1 MPVKFFPDNPI
12 DALEKIIT
20 KEDGSPLEG
29 EIDVYRTL
37 FSEFKDSKD
46 LFYIWHDVKFPV
58 HSNSHNPYKKTEA
71 QMDFLLVCKKGICV
85 IEVKGGNLEFH
96 DSEFFFRHQS
106 ELKKIQQNP
115 LKQVN
120 GYKYTLIERI
130 LTNFKNKLIIDLCVF
145 PFTGVDFSIYK
156 TIFGDSIYTR
166 VQKTKGIKLS
176 TFILSRFENTRNKF
190 IEKNNNKFQE
200 ISEREMLD
208 IKKTLS
214 PLLTNQNSFIS
225 NKETYEWLGLK
236 NFEVFDGL
244 SKNQRV
250 LIEGIPGCG
259 KTTFALAYAD
269 QKRHL
274 NGLYLCWNRFLKFK
288 IENTVRQRNISNLE
302 VKTYYLFLK
311 ELLKIDLTF
320 EDNATIFR
328 EKVFNFFPKD
338 NDKQYDYIIIDE
350 GQDII
355 NKGVEVLLEKLTHNG
370 KGLEQGTIL
379 FLCDTEQAYTLTQD
393 NLNEDIDALSMFFT
407 HFQMNHAHRSVN
419 NPHIRDLAA
428 LVLEDVY
435 SLGNQKTSDLYSNSI
450 FKFNS
455 FKEAKSQMIKD
466 FLKQIRD
473 PSNSLK
479 GMDCILLVESVILS
493 DSEIQEEL
501 SIKDIEELTEHNIV
515 DTANSLKFTTPLKYK
530 GLEKENVA
538 LIINK
543 PSEKNQHEIY
553 VGITR
558 TKQNLKIY
566 III

>member
-37 FSEFKDSKD
+37 FSEFKEHKD

-58 HSNSHNPYKKTEA
+58 HSRNHNPYKKTEA

-96 DSEFFFRHQS
+96 DNEFFFRH
-106 ELKKIQQNP
+106 LGKLNKVKQNP

-120 GYKYTLIERI
+120 GYKYTLIEKI
-130 LTNFKNKLIIDLCVF
+130 LTNFKNKLIIELCVF
-145 PFTGVDFSIYK
+145 PFTEIDFSVYK
-156 TIFGDSIYTR
+156 TIFGDSIFTKI
-166 VQKTKGIKLS
+166 QKSKGINLS
-176 TFILSRFENTRNKF
+176 SFILSKFENTRNKF
-190 IEKNNNKFQE
+190 IEKNNNKFQD

-214 PLLTNQNSFIS
+214 PILTNQNSFVS

-259 KTTFALAYAD
+259 KTTYALAYAD

-274 NGLYLCWNRFLKFK
+274 KGLYLCWNRFLKFK
-288 IENTVRQRNISNLE
+288 IENTVKQRNIMNLE

-311 ELLKIDLTF
+311 ELLMIDLTF
-320 EDNATIFR
+320 EDNSSVFR
-328 EKVFNFFPKD
+328 EKIYNFFPKTFE
-338 NDKQYDYIIIDE
+338 KQYDYIIIDE

-355 NKGVEVLLEKLTHNG
+355 NKGVEVLLEKLTQNG
-370 KGLEQGTIL
+370 KGLDQGTIL

-393 NLNEDIDALSMFFT
+393 NINEDIDALSLFFT

-419 NPHIRDLAA
+419 KPFIRDLAA

-435 SLGNQKTSDLYSNSI
+435 SLGHQKTSDFYSDTI

-479 GMDCILLVESVILS
+479 GMDCILLVESIILS
-493 DSEIQEEL
+493 DYENQEEL
-501 SIKDIEELTEHNIV
+501 AIKDCEELTEHNIV
-515 DTANSLKFTTPLKYK
+515 DTSNSLKYTTPLKYK

-538 LIINK
+538 LIINN

-566 III
+566 IIL